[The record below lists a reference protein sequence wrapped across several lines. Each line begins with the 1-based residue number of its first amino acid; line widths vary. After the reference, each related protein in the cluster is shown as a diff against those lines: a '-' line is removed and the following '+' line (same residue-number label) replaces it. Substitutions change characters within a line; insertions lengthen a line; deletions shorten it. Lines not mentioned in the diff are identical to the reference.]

1 MKRLF
6 RYCCMA
12 LASIAAFVSCDKDY
26 YEDKYGS
33 DAPET
38 ELIEFLEGDWEVIY
52 QHAWGYDIN

>member
-1 MKRLF
+1 
-6 RYCCMA
+6 MA
-12 LASIAAFVSCDKDY
+12 LASIAAFVSCGKDY